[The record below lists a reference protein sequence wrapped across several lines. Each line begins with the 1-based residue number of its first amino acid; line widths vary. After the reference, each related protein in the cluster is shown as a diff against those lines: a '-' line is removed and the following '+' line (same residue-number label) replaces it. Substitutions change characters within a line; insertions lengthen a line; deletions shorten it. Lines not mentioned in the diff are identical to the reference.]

1 MTIWN
6 WLPSLLTSGALLVLG
21 RLLWP
26 ALKITIEKSL
36 TSAFDERLE
45 RVRSDLRKQEE
56 QNKADLRAQS
66 LAIEELRR
74 GPLATLNTRQ
84 AALDKRRLEAVERI
98 WIGATKWS
106 QFKATANMARVM
118 KFDALFAA
126 AKDESRDSE
135 KIRSFARSLTEN
147 ATLINMHKDTQDV
160 QHERPFV
167 SADVW
172 AHYLTYTM
180 TLSRPV
186 LKLTLLQYGLGEEL
200 MASEKPFLEMVKKLL
215 PDRAEYIEKLG
226 EAGVYSL
233 VDELE
238 ERLLSALQLCLEGKD
253 IDEKGLERANDIIRQ
268 AEQLAATA
276 SAPS

>member
-1 MTIWN
+1 
-6 WLPSLLTSGALLVLG
+6 
-21 RLLWP
+21 
-26 ALKITIEKSL
+26 
-36 TSAFDERLE
+36 
-45 RVRSDLRKQEE
+45 
-56 QNKADLRAQS
+56 
-66 LAIEELRR
+66 
-74 GPLATLNTRQ
+74 
-84 AALDKRRLEAVERI
+84 
-98 WIGATKWS
+98 
-106 QFKATANMARVM
+106 
-118 KFDALFAA
+118 
-126 AKDESRDSE
+126 
-135 KIRSFARSLTEN
+135 
-147 ATLINMHKDTQDV
+147 
-160 QHERPFV
+160 
-167 SADVW
+167 
-172 AHYLTYTM
+172 M